1 MVRLLRR
8 ISTSE
13 KCTQPFG
20 SRQCQ
25 FPGSG
30 LKDRVLLLRQPRL
43 GNHSLRTSRHKYNAR
58 HGLLA
63 AQKLCSVTRGAK
75 ELVLE
80 DAQPKHL
87 RIGTMKVEI
96 YPDRKAAG
104 VAAAKAAAGILIQ
117 LGQAHESFSAIFA
130 TGASQ
135 LDTLDALTGIENL
148 PWNQITGFHMD
159 EYVGIDADHPA
170 SFRRYMRER
179 LVSKI
184 HLKEFFE
191 IDGDAS
197 DPEQVARDYAG
208 KLRSADPKLCLLGIG
223 ENGHL
228 AFNDPPV
235 AKIVRLDAEC
245 RQQQTAEG
253 WFASVDQVP
262 EYAITLTIPAL
273 MRVPK
278 LIVSVPGPRKANIVR
293 RAFEEPISTNCPA
306 TILRNHPDVTIYLDV
321 QSADQLHSATYP
333 DEI

>member
-1 MVRLLRR
+1 M
-8 ISTSE
+8 
-13 KCTQPFG
+13 
-20 SRQCQ
+20 
-25 FPGSG
+25 
-30 LKDRVLLLRQPRL
+30 
-43 GNHSLRTSRHKYNAR
+43 
-58 HGLLA
+58 
-63 AQKLCSVTRGAK
+63 
-75 ELVLE
+75 VLE

-104 VAAAKAAAGILIQ
+104 VAAAKAAAGTLIQ

-148 PWNQITGFHMD
+148 PWNQIAGFHMD

-179 LVSKI
+179 LASKV
-184 HLKEFFE
+184 HMKEFFE
-191 IDGDAS
+191 IEGDAS

-235 AKIVRLDAEC
+235 ADFNDGLDAKIVRLDAEC

-333 DEI
+333 DEILSSPQRTNSKSVMETRETRKGS